1 MNQPKSTPPSGPN
14 PWTKNILMWVAI
26 FFGLALLVSMLTPSA
41 PKGESLAYSDY
52 VKQVQA
58 GSVKSAE
65 ISGDELSGELTN
77 GDRYAVVVPKQD
89 SSLMQ
94 KLTDGNVTVRVVPEE
109 RPSIWTYLLYQSL
122 PFLLIIGVAF
132 FVMRQMQKNAG
143 SGAMGFGKSKAKMLT
158 EKQGK
163 VTFDDVAGIEEARE
177 ELIEI
182 VEFLKDPTKFAKLGG
197 TIPKGA
203 LLVGSP
209 GTGKTLLAR
218 AIAGEAGVPFF
229 TISGSD
235 FVEMFVG
242 VGASRV
248 RDMFEQAKKNAPCIV
263 FIDEID
269 AVGRHRGAGIGNG
282 NDEREQTLN
291 QLLVE
296 MDGFEANEGIIIIAA
311 TNRPDVLDPALL
323 RPGRFDRQVVVP
335 RPDIEGRVKILQVHS
350 KGKPL
355 APDVDLRTVAR
366 GTPGFSGADLA
377 NLMNEGALLAA
388 RKGKRM
394 IAMRELE
401 EAKDKVMMG
410 AERRSMVMTEDE
422 KKATAYHE
430 AGHALVSLHVPGC
443 DPLHKVTIIPRGQAL
458 GVTWNLPER
467 DRFSMSMQQMKAR
480 LALCFGGR
488 IAEQLIYGM
497 DSLNTGAAND
507 IQQATDMARAM
518 VMEYGMSAKLGWL
531 RYKEGG
537 GETFL
542 GQQMG
547 SQSHISP
554 ETAKMIDSEVRS
566 IIEEAESTARTVLT
580 DNLDELHALTNA
592 LLEYETLTGE
602 ESKRAIAGE
611 PIGRDVD
618 GGAPRAL
625 TGGASAIPKTNR
637 PKRPFGDPK
646 PQAG

>member
-1 MNQPKSTPPSGPN
+1 MTDPKPNSPN
-14 PWTKNILMWVAI
+14 PWTKNILIWVAVV
-26 FFGLALLVSMLTPSA
+26 FGLALFVSMLTPTK
-41 PKGESLAYSDY
+41 PVGDTLAYSDFLTK
-52 VKQVQA
+52 VEDGGIKTATQA
-58 GSVKSAE
+58 G
-65 ISGDELSGELTN
+65 DRLSGELSS
-77 GDRYAVVVPKQD
+77 GERYTVVVPAQD
-89 SSLMQ
+89 PT
-94 KLTDGNVTVRVVPEE
+94 LTKTLRDAKVQYSVEAKE
-109 RPSIWTYLLYQSL
+109 QPSIWTYLLYQSL

-158 EKQGK
+158 EKSGK

-177 ELIEI
+177 ELVEI

-296 MDGFEANEGIIIIAA
+296 MDGFEANEGIIIVAA

-335 RPDIEGRVKILQVHS
+335 RPDIEGRIKILEVHS

-388 RKGKRM
+388 RKGKRLV
-394 IAMRELE
+394 AMRELE

-507 IQQATDMARAM
+507 IQQATDMARSM

-554 ETAKMIDSEVRS
+554 DTAKLIDSEVRG
-566 IIEEAESTARTVLT
+566 IIEEAETTARTVLT

-611 PIGRDVD
+611 DIGRDV
-618 GGAPRAL
+618 GGGNAPRAI
-625 TGGASAIPKTNR
+625 TGGASAIPSTRR
-637 PKRPFGDPK
+637 PRKPFGDAAPSG
-646 PQAG
+646 A